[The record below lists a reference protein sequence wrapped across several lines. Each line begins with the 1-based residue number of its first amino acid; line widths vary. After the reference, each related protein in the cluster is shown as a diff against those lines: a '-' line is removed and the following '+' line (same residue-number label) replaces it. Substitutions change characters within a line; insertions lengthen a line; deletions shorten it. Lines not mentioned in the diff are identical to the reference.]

1 MTPSKPIETWKVNM
15 KIGWLIRPDFINDA
29 IDKGLIEIIEDRWIV
44 HAINATMIVKNGD
57 YIVHYEEGIAVY
69 TKTFVD
75 AAYEIFNIFKE

>member
-1 MTPSKPIETWKVNM
+1 M
-15 KIGWLIRPDFINDA
+15 
-29 IDKGLIEIIEDRWIV
+29 
-44 HAINATMIVKNGD
+44 NATMMVKNGD

>member
-1 MTPSKPIETWKVNM
+1 M
-15 KIGWLIRPDFINDA
+15 RPDFINQA
-29 IDKGLIEIIEDRWIV
+29 IDEGLIEIVEDTWIV

-69 TKTFVD
+69 TKAFVD